1 MSSWF
6 GTKCKEKC
14 AVLARLSPHETTALR
29 QGAAPPAQV
38 HDTPANLN
46 PSLTVSIFEAA
57 QSYFTLPVFAIF
69 GLYHNDARKRY
80 ET

>member
-69 GLYHNDARKRY
+69 GCLAFQS
-80 ET
+80 